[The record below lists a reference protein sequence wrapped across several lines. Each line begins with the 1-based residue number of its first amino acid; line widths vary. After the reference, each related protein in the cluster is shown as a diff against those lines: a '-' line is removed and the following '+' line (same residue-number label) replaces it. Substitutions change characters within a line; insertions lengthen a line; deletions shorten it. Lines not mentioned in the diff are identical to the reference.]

1 MVIKGKAELDHEAL
15 EKGIGAGVVL
25 SQEKELIQNGYM
37 SIIAGEKDAANLDKE
52 ISDDLLEKIVGSLG
66 DLFRER
72 FLNEDA
78 VELMQK
84 VTSAGRMRNRRNLF
98 LARFFGM
105 PELAL
110 KEVA

>member
-1 MVIKGKAELDHEAL
+1 MSRQHHNYH
-15 EKGIGAGVVL
+15 L
-25 SQEKELIQNGYM
+25 SQR
-37 SIIAGEKDAANLDKE
+37 SSCAV
-52 ISDDLLEKIVGSLG
+52 SDDLLEKIVGSLG
-66 DLFRER
+66 ELFRER

-98 LARFFGM
+98 LARFFGI